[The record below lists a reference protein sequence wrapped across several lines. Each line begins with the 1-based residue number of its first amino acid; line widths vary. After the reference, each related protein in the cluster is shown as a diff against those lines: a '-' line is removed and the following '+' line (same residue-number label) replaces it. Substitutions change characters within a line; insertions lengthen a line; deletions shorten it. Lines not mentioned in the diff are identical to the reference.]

1 MTKSVYHVEKI
12 DNDTLF
18 GVSLFTGDN
27 FLEVSR
33 KGSKSKVLMNVQEAR
48 QLPSHIIANDN
59 INLRTALY
67 HEYENESLY
76 MKDISW
82 SIAKILPAIYPALH
96 RYKVIEQDESSVDK
110 LKKNLTER
118 LKLLNQGESVS
129 RRNAS
134 EYILIAKGKRVSHYE
149 YDSTE
154 MEDKTSAR
162 LRRFMKRSNI
172 WQSYPNL
179 YPKLRDKLPFFSSSG
194 PRLNP
199 FDVAFRSY
207 NMPTGIPK
215 SMKLFSAS
223 LGRNKFNIIFKD
235 HEKHLADGQY
245 PTEWDNSMYSIPL
258 T

>member
-1 MTKSVYHVEKI
+1 MTKSVYHMNKI
-12 DNDTLF
+12 GNDTLF

-48 QLPSHIIANDN
+48 QLPSHIIGNDN
-59 INLRTALY
+59 INISTALY
-67 HEYENESLY
+67 REYENDSLY
-76 MKDISW
+76 MKNINW
-82 SIAKILPAIYPALH
+82 SIAKILPAIYPSLH
-96 RYKVIEQDESSVDK
+96 RYKIIEQDGSSVDK
-110 LKKNLTER
+110 LRQNLAER
-118 LKLLNQGESVS
+118 LKLMSNAGSVS
-129 RRNAS
+129 RRNIS
-134 EYILIAKGKRVSHYE
+134 EYILIARGTRVSY
-149 YDSTE
+149 YDYDATE

-162 LRRFMKRSNI
+162 LRKFMKRSNI

-194 PRLNP
+194 QTLNP

-207 NMPTGIPK
+207 NMPKGIPK
-215 SMKLFSAS
+215 SMKLFSAC
-223 LGRNKFNIIFKD
+223 LGRNKFNIVFKD